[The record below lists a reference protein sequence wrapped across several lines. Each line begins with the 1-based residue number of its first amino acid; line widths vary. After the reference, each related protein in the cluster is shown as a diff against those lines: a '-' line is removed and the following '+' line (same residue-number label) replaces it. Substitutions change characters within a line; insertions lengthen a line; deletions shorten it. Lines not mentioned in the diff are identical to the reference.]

1 MHEMNSPLR
10 ILLSLESRVCALS
23 IIGMAWRVYERCLTF
38 YVLEEEDIKKRRID
52 WSRARGDVNVIDGG
66 IEEKETHILKVM

>member
-1 MHEMNSPLR
+1 
-10 ILLSLESRVCALS
+10 
-23 IIGMAWRVYERCLTF
+23 MAWRVYERCLTF

>member
-10 ILLSLESRVCALS
+10 IPLSLSLESRVCGGLS

-38 YVLEEEDIKKRRID
+38 YVLEEEDIK
-52 WSRARGDVNVIDGG
+52 NGG
-66 IEEKETHILKVM
+66 EIGAGPGMT